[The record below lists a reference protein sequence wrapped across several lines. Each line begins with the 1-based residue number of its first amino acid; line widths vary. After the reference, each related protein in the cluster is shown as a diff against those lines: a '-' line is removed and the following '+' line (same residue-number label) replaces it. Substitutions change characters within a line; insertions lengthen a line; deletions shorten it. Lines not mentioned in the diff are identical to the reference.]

1 VAPDAFARSCSSCF
15 LSAPGEVLEYQKFI
29 ITVQLPVVLFLIV
42 ASFQSARAFRKMRF
56 YIIAF
61 GWSANLFYLGAENI
75 VLRDKPTP
83 SLVFAADFFVLL
95 SSYSF
100 LVAGRLR
107 FRLQN
112 GVARIRLTRTLVAG
126 TVLFLG
132 AMLIDLVESGLVFQR
147 MPAPQADMLGLAH
160 ALTHVGFHGYALY
173 SMGTYL
179 YQVHERVAVDDRLLS
194 GSGILPMGTF
204 GYAAIQ
210 PLYLISFV
218 TESSVLMV
226 VGFFLGLAAKTAISV
241 GYFHL
246 FVTVTKH
253 AVQERA
259 RLDEARAVVGR
270 INHEAMTPLL
280 EIGLSIEELQ
290 RDAPHRGRIR
300 ENVETLDSA
309 LQRVRAIMEAA
320 RNVTFLIDALKAGDL
335 EGGPDPENARELT
348 VVNVNSLVQTGVM
361 AVKTTRKGVS
371 VTWRLQYSGGVCIRC
386 VPYELVQ
393 VMINLLRNACDALP
407 DGKGEISIVT
417 SRVQRSARVPPHA
430 AAKADEP
437 ERRDE
442 VRVEVRDS
450 GEGVGPAIREKI
462 FEEGFST
469 RPGPDRGYGLHVVQR
484 LVAENGGTI
493 ELKSPVFPERT
504 HAPGSEFVL
513 VFPRVACK
521 Q

>member
-1 VAPDAFARSCSSCF
+1 MEF
-15 LSAPGEVLEYQKFI
+15 QKFI
-29 ITVQLPVVLFLIV
+29 ITVQLPVVFFLIV

-61 GWSANLFYLGAENI
+61 GWGANLLYLGAQSI
-75 VLRDKPTP
+75 ALRDKPTP

-95 SSYSF
+95 SSYAF

-107 FRLQN
+107 FRVQN
-112 GVARIRLTRTLVAG
+112 GVMRIRVTRTQVAG
-126 TVLFLG
+126 TALFLG
-132 AMLIDLVESGLVFQR
+132 AVLIGLVESGLMFQR
-147 MPAPQADMLGLAH
+147 APAPRADVLGLAH
-160 ALTHVGFHGYALY
+160 ALIAVGFHGYALY

-210 PLYLISFV
+210 PLYLIAFV
-218 TESSVLMV
+218 TASSELMV
-226 VGFFLGLAAKTAISV
+226 VGFSLGLAAKTAISV

-259 RLDEARAVVGR
+259 RLDEAKAVVGR

-280 EIGLSIEELQ
+280 EIGLSVEELQ
-290 RDAPHRGRIR
+290 RMAPHRGRIR
-300 ENVETLDSA
+300 ENVETLESA

-335 EGGPDPENARELT
+335 GGGSDAENARESI
-348 VVNVNSLVQTGVM
+348 VVNVNSLVQTAVM
-361 AVKTTRKGVS
+361 AVKATRKDVS

-386 VPYELVQ
+386 VPSEVVQ

-407 DGKGEISIVT
+407 DRKGEISIVT
-417 SRVQRSARVPPHA
+417 SRVQHPARVPAHA
-430 AAKADEP
+430 SAKGDAP
-437 ERRDE
+437 ERRDV
-442 VRVEVRDS
+442 VRVEVRDN
-450 GEGVGPAIREKI
+450 GEGVAPAIRQKI
-462 FEEGFST
+462 FVEGFST

-484 LVAENGGTI
+484 LVTENGGTVD
-493 ELKSPVFPERT
+493 LKSPVFPERI
-504 HAPGSEFVL
+504 HAPGSEFVV